1 MKLNSAV
8 TKVYAFLNKIS
19 QNKLFKNQTNAT
31 QTNETS
37 LTASSATES
46 DSTQII
52 PTQIALN
59 QTNATQANATN
70 LTATETNPTAS
81 HATNSPE
88 ASAKKPHAA
97 HKSQQKSMLRKI
109 VEPIAFVLAG
119 LLCFAYPVCSTL
131 WNNRVS
137 KEISSEYDK
146 YNHDQAGDVR
156 RAHLRAARRY
166 NARHKAIITSD
177 PYDGT
182 TDYMNKPEY
191 KEYAKQLDEPMG
203 IMGIVKI
210 PKIGVKL
217 PIYHGSS
224 QEVLAHGAGHLYGTD
239 LPVGGKNRHAVVTA
253 HTGLPDATMFDDL
266 VNLKKGDYFYFDVQ
280 GETLRYKVFRIS
292 VVDPHDIS
300 LLQREKGRDL
310 ATLLTCTPYGVN
322 SHRLLVTGYR
332 VLPDPVKAPEDRVQ
346 WPLWMT
352 LFVLA
357 MILTFAVLA
366 TMVATLWRKK
376 RDEIYVRG
384 RHLLAVSRN
393 VLSKLRRGSV

>member
-31 QTNETS
+31 QTN
-37 LTASSATES
+37 LTASPATES
-46 DSTQII
+46 T
-52 PTQIALN
+52 
-59 QTNATQANATN
+59 ATQTN
-70 LTATETNPTAS
+70 LTESPATET
-81 HATNSPE
+81 HATE
-88 ASAKKPHAA
+88 AKSAVSN
-97 HKSQQKSMLRKI
+97 HKSQQKSKLRRI
-109 VEPIAFVLAG
+109 IEPIAFVLAG

-137 KEISSEYDK
+137 KEISAAYDK

-166 NARHKAIITSD
+166 NARHKAIITAD
-177 PYDGT
+177 PYNGT
-182 TDYMNKPEY
+182 TDYMKTPEY
-191 KEYAKQLDEPMG
+191 KEYVKQLDEPMG

-224 QEVLAHGAGHLYGTD
+224 QEVLARGAGHLYGTD
-239 LPVGGKNRHAVVTA
+239 LPVGGKNRHTVITA
-253 HTGLPDATMFDDL
+253 HTGLADATMFDDL
-266 VNLKKGDYFYFDVQ
+266 VDLKKGDFFYFDVQ

-292 VVDPHDIS
+292 VVEPHDIS

-357 MILTFAVLA
+357 MILTITVLTTMIMAAV
-366 TMVATLWRKK
+366 RKK
-376 RDEIYVRG
+376 RGELDVRG
-384 RHLLAVSRN
+384 KHLLAVSRS
-393 VLSKLRRGSV
+393 VLRKLRERSA

>member
-19 QNKLFKNQTNAT
+19 QNKLFKNQTN
-31 QTNETS
+31 QTNQTN
-37 LTASSATES
+37 LTASPATES
-46 DSTQII
+46 DATQII
-52 PTQIALN
+52 PTQITLN
-59 QTNATQANATN
+59 QTNATN
-70 LTATETNPTAS
+70 LTESTS

-88 ASAKKPHAA
+88 APAKKPHAA

-384 RHLLAVSRN
+384 RHLLAVSRS
-393 VLSKLRRGSV
+393 VLSKLRRG

>member
-19 QNKLFKNQTNAT
+19 QKKLFKNQTNAT
-31 QTNETS
+31 QANETS
-37 LTASSATES
+37 LTASPATES
-46 DSTQII
+46 DATQII

-59 QTNATQANATN
+59 QTNATQTN

-81 HATNSPE
+81 PTTNSPE
-88 ASAKKPHAA
+88 SPSKKPRAA
-97 HKSQQKSMLRKI
+97 HKSQQKSMLRRI
-109 VEPIAFVLAG
+109 IEPIAFVLAG

-156 RAHLRAARRY
+156 RAHLHAARRY

-384 RHLLAVSRN
+384 RHLLTVSRS
-393 VLSKLRRGSV
+393 VLRKLRRG

>member
-19 QNKLFKNQTNAT
+19 QNKLFKTQTNAT
-31 QTNETS
+31 QTNATQTN
-37 LTASSATES
+37 LTESSATE
-46 DSTQII
+46 TH
-52 PTQIALN
+52 
-59 QTNATQANATN
+59 
-70 LTATETNPTAS
+70 ATEAK
-81 HATNSPE
+81 
-88 ASAKKPHAA
+88 SAVSN
-97 HKSQQKSMLRKI
+97 HKSQQKSKLRRI
-109 VEPIAFVLAG
+109 IEPIAFVLAG

-137 KEISSEYDK
+137 KEISAAYDK

-166 NARHKAIITSD
+166 NARHKAIITAD
-177 PYDGT
+177 PYNGT
-182 TDYMNKPEY
+182 TDYMKTPEY
-191 KEYAKQLDEPMG
+191 KEYVKQLDEPMG

-224 QEVLAHGAGHLYGTD
+224 QEVLARGAGHLYGTD

-253 HTGLPDATMFDDL
+253 HTGLAEATMFDDL

-384 RHLLAVSRN
+384 RHLLAVSRS
-393 VLSKLRRGSV
+393 VLRKLRRG

>member
-31 QTNETS
+31 
-37 LTASSATES
+37 ES
-46 DSTQII
+46 
-52 PTQIALN
+52 P
-59 QTNATQANATN
+59 ATQTN
-70 LTATETNPTAS
+70 LTASPATESTATQTNLTENNATQT
-81 HATNSPE
+81 HATE
-88 ASAKKPHAA
+88 AKSAASN
-97 HKSQQKSMLRKI
+97 HKSQQKSKLRRI
-109 VEPIAFVLAG
+109 IEPIAFVLAG

-137 KEISSEYDK
+137 KEISAAYDK

-166 NARHKAIITSD
+166 NARHKAIITAD
-177 PYDGT
+177 PYNGT
-182 TDYMNKPEY
+182 TDYMKTPEY
-191 KEYAKQLDEPMG
+191 KEYVKQLDEPMG

-224 QEVLAHGAGHLYGTD
+224 QEVLARGAGHLYGTD
-239 LPVGGKNRHAVVTA
+239 LPVGGKNRHTVITA
-253 HTGLPDATMFDDL
+253 HTGLADATMFDDL

-280 GETLRYKVFRIS
+280 GETLRYRVFRIS
-292 VVDPHDIS
+292 VVEPHDIS

-357 MILTFAVLA
+357 MILTITVLTTMIMAAV
-366 TMVATLWRKK
+366 RKK
-376 RDEIYVRG
+376 RGELDVRG
-384 RHLLAVSRN
+384 KHLLAVSRS
-393 VLSKLRRGSV
+393 VLRKLRERSA

>member
-81 HATNSPE
+81 ATTNSPE
-88 ASAKKPHAA
+88 SPSKKPHAA

-384 RHLLAVSRN
+384 RHLLAVSRS
-393 VLSKLRRGSV
+393 VLRKLRRG

>member
-19 QNKLFKNQTNAT
+19 PNKLFKTQTNQTNQTNQINQTNQTNAT
-31 QTNETS
+31 QTNQT
-37 LTASSATES
+37 
-46 DSTQII
+46 
-52 PTQIALN
+52 N
-59 QTNATQANATN
+59 QTTQT
-70 LTATETNPTAS
+70 TAPNQP
-81 HATNSPE
+81 
-88 ASAKKPHAA
+88 KPHAA
-97 HKSQQKSMLRKI
+97 HKSQQKSKLRRI
-109 VEPIAFVLAG
+109 IEPIAFVLAG

-137 KEISSEYDK
+137 KEISAAYDK

-166 NARHKAIITSD
+166 NARHKAIISSD

-239 LPVGGKNRHAVVTA
+239 LPVGGKNRHTVVTA
-253 HTGLPDATMFDDL
+253 HTGLADATMFDDL
-266 VNLKKGDYFYFDVQ
+266 VNLKKGDFFYFDVQ

-332 VLPDPVKAPEDRVQ
+332 VLPDPVKPPEDRVQ

-357 MILTFAVLA
+357 IILTIAVLTTMLA
-366 TMVATLWRKK
+366 TVWRKK

-384 RHLLAVSRN
+384 KHLLAISRD
-393 VLSKLRRGSV
+393 VMRKLRRG